1 MPRKQSFPIRA
12 SLVNMNKSTGNCANI
27 FWNIFCAS
35 YSIATLTGGPFFATV
50 FFGGS
55 FFGGSAAVADAG
67 VAALVCAGEGAAAL
81 ACAPPPLPPPPAPDV
96 NSALS

>member
-1 MPRKQSFPIRA
+1 M
-12 SLVNMNKSTGNCANI
+12 
-27 FWNIFCAS
+27 
-35 YSIATLTGGPFFATV
+35 
-50 FFGGS
+50 
-55 FFGGSAAVADAG
+55 ADAG